1 MDGSD
6 KMVYSILG
14 NLTNTYLLNIQS
26 HVIAKIVMV
35 DPSVDEWKLH
45 VQNLVPV
52 VTPTATAVRREF
64 IVLLL

>member
-1 MDGSD
+1 
-6 KMVYSILG
+6 MVYSILG
-14 NLTNTYLLNIQS
+14 NLTNAYLLNIQS
-26 HVIAKIVMV
+26 HVVAKIVVMV
-35 DPSVDEWKLH
+35 DPSVAEWKLH

>member
-1 MDGSD
+1 
-6 KMVYSILG
+6 MVYSILG
-14 NLTNTYLLNIQS
+14 NLTNAYLLNIQS
-26 HVIAKIVMV
+26 HVIAKIVVMV

>member
-1 MDGSD
+1 
-6 KMVYSILG
+6 MVYSILG
-14 NLTNTYLLNIQS
+14 NLTNAYLLNIQS
-26 HVIAKIVMV
+26 HVIAKIVVMV

-45 VQNLVPV
+45 VQNLVLV